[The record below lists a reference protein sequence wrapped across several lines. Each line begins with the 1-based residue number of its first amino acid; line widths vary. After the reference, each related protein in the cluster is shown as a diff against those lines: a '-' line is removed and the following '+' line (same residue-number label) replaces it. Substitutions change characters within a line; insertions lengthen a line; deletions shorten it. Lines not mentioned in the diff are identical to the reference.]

1 MQRSLSKLE
10 FNKVVPLS
18 SGQVDVGRRQ
28 APSPIVRIHLLGRMR
43 AHTIRHSDILPR
55 GRKARAIL
63 ACLCL
68 SRGTPVPRSRLAAM
82 LWDRVPKHQAR
93 TSFRQAFRE
102 LTMAFGGLTKN
113 LLSADRDT
121 IRLDT
126 TACWIDAVAL
136 LSEEPGADSV
146 RSGLAELC
154 KGELLEDLSGVNTA
168 FDQWLLSERTSFA
181 ESLRK
186 LLEGKLRETDT
197 ADRQPSER
205 EAIARR
211 LTEFDP
217 THENASRVLMR
228 ALADRKERVR
238 ALLEY
243 KRLHGALKLTLG
255 AEPSPET
262 RALYE
267 AIRMFAGEA
276 QQDVQSIEPA
286 RQRENAL
293 KLDSPAAKRGHRRVG
308 VMPFMPI
315 APAVDDNLAFSI
327 AQEIA
332 AALARFRW
340 FDVVAPTGLM
350 RGLAPTFLSDVE
362 LRRQDI
368 DYVVDGSVSCGR
380 GIYRISV
387 RLLDLTTDATPVW
400 SSTFELPVDRLDLLD
415 ERVTAPIVA
424 QIDPVILYIE
434 GQPKK
439 RNKDDDALGS
449 VMRAL
454 PLIHTMEKQNY
465 EEGGRLIERALELE
479 PENAVVL
486 SWAAYWHV
494 YYIGQ
499 EWAVDREATSRIALD
514 FASRAMKADPTN
526 AEALAIYGHL
536 ESWLHK
542 DIRMALHYFDRALS
556 LNRNLP
562 FIWAYS
568 GLACCYLGDPDA
580 ALERLKRCRELTAS
594 LPFFCLHENPFA
606 IAYLMKRQYKEA
618 VEIGRRVV
626 QATPAY
632 VNGYKPLIAALG
644 HLRRRKEAKRY
655 VDMLLIVEPGF
666 TVKRFGE
673 VYPFVQDS
681 DRQHYMDGL
690 RYGGAPEG

>member
-1 MQRSLSKLE
+1 MQRPLSNVE
-10 FNKVVPLS
+10 FNKVVSLS
-18 SGQVDVGRRQ
+18 SGQVDVGRRP
-28 APSPIVRIHLLGRMR
+28 AASPIVRIHLLGSMR

-68 SRGTPVPRSRLAAM
+68 SKGAPVPRSRLAAM
-82 LWDRVPKHQAR
+82 LWDRVPKHQAL

-102 LTMAFGGLTKN
+102 LTIAFGPLADD
-113 LLSADRDT
+113 LLSADRQT

-126 TACWIDAVAL
+126 SACWIDAVAL
-136 LSEEPGADSV
+136 LSEEPGADNV

-154 KGELLEDLSGVNTA
+154 KGELLEELSGVSAA
-168 FDQWLLSERTSFA
+168 FDQWLLSKRTSFA

-186 LLEGKLRETDT
+186 LLEGKLQETDKT
-197 ADRQPSER
+197 KGRPSER
-205 EAIARR
+205 EEIARR

-217 THENASRVLMR
+217 THENASRILMR
-228 ALADRKERVR
+228 ALADRKERVQ

-243 KRLHGALKLTLG
+243 KRLQSALKLTLG

-267 AIRMFAGEA
+267 AIRMFAGET
-276 QQDVQSIEPA
+276 QEVVQPIEPPK
-286 RQRENAL
+286 QRGNGF
-293 KLDSPAAKRGHRRVG
+293 KHDSAATKRGHRRVG

-315 APAVDDNLAFSI
+315 PSSVDDNLAFSI

-368 DYVVDGSVSCGR
+368 DYVVDGSVSCSR
-380 GIYRISV
+380 GLYRISV

-434 GQPKK
+434 GQPNK
-439 RNKDDDALGS
+439 RRDDDALGC

-465 EEGGRLIERALELE
+465 EEGGRLIRRALELE

-499 EWAVDREATSRIALD
+499 EWAVDPEATSRIALD

-536 ESWLHK
+536 ESWLHR
-542 DIRMALHYFDRALS
+542 DIKMALHYFDRALN
-556 LNRNLP
+556 LNPNLP

-568 GLACCYLGDPDA
+568 GLSYCYLGDPDA
-580 ALERLKRCRELTAS
+580 ALQRLQRCRELTAS
-594 LPFFCLHENPFA
+594 LPFFGLHENPIA
-606 IAYLMKRQYKEA
+606 IAYLMKKQYKDA
-618 VEIGRRVV
+618 VEIARRVV
-626 QATPAY
+626 EATPAY

-655 VDMLLIVEPGF
+655 VDQLLVVEPGF

-673 VYPFVQDS
+673 VYPFVQES
-681 DRQHYMDGL
+681 DLQHYMEGL
-690 RYGGAPEG
+690 RYGGVPEG